1 MFEFTNDC
9 LIGHEVLDE
18 DHRRMFEL
26 LNRGIYVL
34 HDDFIVDKYDNIKEI
49 FNELLDYSNTHFA
62 REEGYMMKI
71 CDAELIMQR
80 VQHNHF
86 RNELWKLIGKNIDE
100 YEDQIE
106 VLDETINFLTE
117 WLYHHII
124 GSDALI
130 GKLEPIEEWMVKENP
145 CEFIDEYKTDIA
157 LIDGEHKT
165 LFEITGRVYD
175 ILKAGATEEDSEK
188 IIEILKELRQY
199 TTEHFSD
206 EEEYMRSVNYDGLDA
221 QIRAHRTFIAEL
233 DDVDEDEIRNKP
245 QEYVKSLI
253 EFLLGW
259 LINHILKVDMKIPK
273 K

>member
-1 MFEFTNDC
+1 MFAFTNDC
-9 LIGHEVLDE
+9 LIGHEDLDQ
-18 DHRRMFEL
+18 DHKKMFDL

-34 HDDFIVDKYDNIKEI
+34 QDEYIVDKYDYIKEI
-49 FNELLDYSNTHFA
+49 FNELLEYSNTHFA

-86 RNELWKLIGKNIDE
+86 RNELWKFVGKNIDE
-100 YEDQIE
+100 FDEQIE
-106 VLDETINFLTE
+106 VLNDTMNFLTE
-117 WLYHHII
+117 WLYQHII

-130 GKLEPIEEWMVKENP
+130 GKLEPLEEWMVKENP
-145 CEFIDEYKTDIA
+145 CEFSDEYKTGIA
-157 LIDGEHKT
+157 MIDGEHKT

-175 ILKAGATEEDSEK
+175 ILKAGATEGDADQ

-199 TTEHFSD
+199 TAEHFSD
-206 EEEYMRSVNYDGLDA
+206 EEEYMRSIHYDGLDA

-233 DDVDEDEIRNKP
+233 DDVDEGEIRTNP

-273 K
+273 M